1 MKRIVFIPF
10 VLFLLL
16 ILCACSNVPDDFISS
31 SGSAPSQE
39 KADTYSFAPGKR
51 HSRQLRE
58 REFKKAHLLLLSRMP
73 QKQAITFPQQIP
85 KTVKKQAAP
94 FRAKR
99 MGSRPPVLLKLP
111 LLLKANPQQVRLL
124 PAKPPVKE
132 TQSVKRSPVYGSAG
146 FPARA

>member
-1 MKRIVFIPF
+1 MFLMISSARQVLHHHKKKPIHILLLQAKTQPTAPRKRI
-10 VLFLLL
+10 
-16 ILCACSNVPDDFISS
+16 
-31 SGSAPSQE
+31 Q
-39 KADTYSFAPGKR
+39 
-51 HSRQLRE
+51 
-58 REFKKAHLLLLSRMP
+58 KAHLLLLSRMP

-99 MGSRPPVLLKLP
+99 MCSRPPVLLKLP

-146 FPARA
+146 FPAIA

>member
-39 KADTYSFAPGKR
+39 KADTYSFTPGKDT
-51 HSRQLRE
+51 
-58 REFKKAHLLLLSRMP
+58 HLLLLSRMP

-146 FPARA
+146 FPAIA